1 MPRIEQTFL
10 IPVVGCLACQLIF
23 RHNATIGFSDRDA
36 SHATPKSLPR
46 GRQSC
51 FLDAAGTTTAASS
64 LPGGPS
70 METRVSRD
78 TQHVKPSYRLN
89 AFPSIYIL
97 QHQLRKHA
105 DFFQHFN

>member
-23 RHNATIGFSDRDA
+23 RHDATIGFSDRDA

-51 FLDAAGTTTAASS
+51 FLDAAALLLQLLLFPAAH
-64 LPGGPS
+64 PWRP
-70 METRVSRD
+70 E
-78 TQHVKPSYRLN
+78 
-89 AFPSIYIL
+89 
-97 QHQLRKHA
+97 
-105 DFFQHFN
+105 